1 MSQKPPS
8 GDINNNNGNGKSSSN
23 NNHTHSP
30 SIRQTLKQKLREHR
44 RNQVFS
50 LSSQGVRQEDI
61 AKTLH
66 ITQASV
72 SLDLNYLREKAKQS
86 LSNYLESRFPL
97 YFEECLLG
105 VNDVV
110 REAWNIYRTPG
121 LSPND
126 KVHVLHLIN
135 SANELKIDL
144 CSNGSVIEEAI
155 KFTQVAKNKLIQI
168 APEKANQILHE
179 YNNNNGNGGA
189 DDDDELQPQQ
199 QPQQK
204 NGQQNKND
212 DDDDDIISYDDPN
225 NSSSD
230 YTTAADDNDN
240 DNDNK
245 VYYTE

>member
-8 GDINNNNGNGKSSSN
+8 DDINNNGSLNNNNNNGKSS
-23 NNHTHSP
+23 NNHTTHSHP
-30 SIRQTLKQKLREHR
+30 STRQTVNKKLMNYR

-61 AKTLH
+61 AKALH
-66 ITQASV
+66 ISQASV
-72 SLDLNYLREKAKQS
+72 SLDLNYLREQAKQS

-110 REAWNIYRTPG
+110 KEAWNIYRTPG
-121 LSPND
+121 LPTND

-179 YNNNNGNGGA
+179 YNNNNNGNGI
-189 DDDDELQPQQ
+189 DEQ
-199 QPQQK
+199 QQK

-212 DDDDDIISYDDPN
+212 DISYDDN
-225 NSSSD
+225 NNND
-230 YTTAADDNDN
+230 YTDND
-240 DNDNK
+240 K
-245 VYYTE
+245 VF

>member
-1 MSQKPPS
+1 MSQKLPPS
-8 GDINNNNGNGKSSSN
+8 DINNNNNNGNGKSSSTN
-23 NNHTHSP
+23 NNHSHSSSHP
-30 SIRQTLKQKLREHR
+30 STRQTVNKKLIEYR

-61 AKTLH
+61 AKALH
-66 ITQASV
+66 ISQTSV
-72 SLDLNYLREKAKQS
+72 SIDLNYLREKAKQS

-110 REAWNIYRTPG
+110 KEAWNIYRTPG
-121 LSPND
+121 LPTND

-179 YNNNNGNGGA
+179 YNNGNGI
-189 DDDDELQPQQ
+189 DEQQQEQ

-212 DDDDDIISYDDPN
+212 DDDDISYDDPN

-230 YTTAADDNDN
+230 YTADDND
-240 DNDNK
+240 DNK
-245 VYYTE
+245 VY